1 MAWNQPGGP
10 DNKDPWNPNKNRPQG
25 GSDLDKLVRMLQDK
39 LSGLFGGKGGKGGKG
54 VSGMGLAGPAAILLF
69 GLLVLVIWAF
79 TGVYTLDQ
87 AENAYILRFGKMN
100 RLVTTPGLGF
110 HFPYPIETVE
120 KVNIRKVRL
129 LQVGYREDPSIG
141 AKRKVDEEAL
151 MLTEDENIIDI
162 EFLVKYKV
170 IDAEKYLFRVRNPG
184 NTISQA
190 TESAVREVVGHS
202 KLDYVFLNR
211 AKIQEEVRIV
221 LSKLLENYDIGVD
234 ITGIEMQNAKPPDEV
249 KEAFN
254 DAIKAREDKERFIE
268 TANAYKKDLIPRAKG
283 EAARM
288 KNEAE
293 GHKQSVIKRAA
304 GERYRFLKIAREYA
318 KAPRVTRTRL
328 YLDTMQRVLSKTTKI
343 YIDQKKGSNLLY
355 LPLDK
360 LLSRQEEAN
369 NAGSSASNKSPEGS
383 TGREGDGRAPRVDDS
398 RLR

>member
-39 LSGLFGGKGGKGGKG
+39 LSGLFGGKGGKGG
-54 VSGMGLAGPAAILLF
+54 SGMGMVGPSAILLF

-87 AENAYILRFGKMN
+87 AENAYILRFGKKS

-110 HFPYPIETVE
+110 HFPYPVETVE

-129 LQVGYREDPSIG
+129 LQVGFRKNESLG
-141 AKRKVDEEAL
+141 AKEPVDDEAL
-151 MLTEDENIIDI
+151 MLTEDENIINI

-170 IDAEKYLFRVRNPG
+170 VDPEKYLFQVRNPET
-184 NTISQA
+184 TIRLS
-190 TESAVREVVGHS
+190 TESAVRQVVGRNT
-202 KLDYVFLNR
+202 LDFVFQNR
-211 AKIQEEVRIV
+211 LKVEEDIKIVMI
-221 LSKLLENYDIGVD
+221 SLLKIYKVGVE
-234 ITGIEMQNAKPPDEV
+234 IRGVEMQSAKPPANV
-249 KEAFN
+249 KEAFS
-254 DAIKAREDKERFIE
+254 DAIKAQKDRDRYIE

-283 EAARM
+283 AAERM

-293 GHKQSVIKRAA
+293 GHKQSVIKRAI
-304 GERYRFLKIAREYA
+304 GERYRFLKVAREYA

-328 YLDTMQRVLSKTTKI
+328 YLDTMQRVMSRTTKI

-369 NAGSSASNKSPEGS
+369 NAGGSVTNKSPKNNA
-383 TGREGDGRAPRVDDS
+383 GRDGDGRAPRVDDS